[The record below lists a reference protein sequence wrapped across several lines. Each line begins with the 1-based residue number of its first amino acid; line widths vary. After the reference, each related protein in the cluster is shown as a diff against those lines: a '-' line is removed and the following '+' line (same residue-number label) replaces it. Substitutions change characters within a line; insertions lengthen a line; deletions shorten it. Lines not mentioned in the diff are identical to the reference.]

1 MRNALFIVLSALS
14 LPAAAQTMEPGQWQ
28 FTSTIT
34 SSLLPQPQ
42 VSTSTQCVSKEDA
55 SDPTRFTG
63 KDQAANCKVTPG
75 TRSSD
80 SYSWTVSCPDQNM
93 RGAGKATFGRGA
105 IDSEMQMTVEMGGQ
119 KMEMQTRTAGRLQG
133 PCTAK

>member
-1 MRNALFIVLSALS
+1 MRFFFAGVLSAVC
-14 LPAAAQTMEPGQWQ
+14 LPAAAQTMEPGNWL

-42 VSTSTQCVSKEDA
+42 TTTSTQCVSKEDA

-63 KDQAANCKVTPG
+63 SGQTANCKVTPG
-75 TRSSD
+75 SRSSD
-80 SYSWTVSCPDQNM
+80 SYNWTVSCPDQGM
-93 RGAGKATFGRGA
+93 RGAGTARFGRGS
-105 IDSEMQMTVEMGGQ
+105 IDSEMQMTIETGGQ